1 MTDAAVSNEWSGA
14 QKTALPLWKL
24 VAIGL
29 VAGLLSGTFGVGGGI
44 LIVPALVL
52 IVGMQQRVAHGTSL
66 AAVVPISIVGAATY
80 LLSGRVDLG
89 VAGLL
94 MIGTVVGAVWGV
106 KLLGWLSEA
115 WLRWLFI
122 AFMLL
127 VAARLLFEV
136 PNRESQL
143 VMTGWLAVI
152 LIGLGL
158 ATGLLSGLLGV
169 GGGVF
174 MVPVM
179 ILFLGMGDIT
189 AKGVSLLVVIP
200 TGLIATFFSMRKKN
214 VDLRAAA
221 AIGIAGAL
229 TTTAGAAFAFWL
241 NPQLASIL
249 FAAFLFVI
257 AIRMAVHALLK
268 HKRSQQT
275 HLKGNENV

>member
-1 MTDAAVSNEWSGA
+1 VTDAAVPNEWSGT
-14 QKTALPLWKL
+14 QRTALPLWKL

-52 IVGMQQRVAHGTSL
+52 IVGMQQRAAHGTSL
-66 AAVVPISIVGAATY
+66 AAVVPISIVGALTY
-80 LLSGRVDLG
+80 LLSGHVDLG

-106 KLLGWLSEA
+106 KLLGWLSET
-115 WLRWLFI
+115 WLRWLFVS
-122 AFMLL
+122 FMFL

-136 PNRESQL
+136 PDRQSQL
-143 VMTGWLAVI
+143 AMTGWLVVI

-179 ILFLGMGDIT
+179 ILFLGMSDIT

-200 TGLIATFFSMRKKN
+200 TGLIATFLSVRKKN

-229 TTTAGAAFAFWL
+229 TTTAGAALAFWL
-241 NPQLASIL
+241 TPQLASIL

-268 HKRSQQT
+268 HKRFQQT
-275 HLKGNENV
+275 HLKGNEDV